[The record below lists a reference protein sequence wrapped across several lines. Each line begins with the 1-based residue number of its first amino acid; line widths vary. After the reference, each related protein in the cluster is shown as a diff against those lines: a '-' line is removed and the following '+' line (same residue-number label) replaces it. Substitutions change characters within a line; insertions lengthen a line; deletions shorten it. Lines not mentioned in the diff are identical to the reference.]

1 MRWGYELNLWG
12 EPVSQI
18 YRETQISK
26 LALFE
31 YIDVASVL
39 S

>member
-12 EPVSQI
+12 ESVSQI

-26 LALFE
+26 LVLFE